1 MIIQFLFNI
10 ILTLLKTIFSV
21 LPDLP
26 QLPSALL
33 ASVNTVMTVIF
44 DNIKLLGF
52 FFPIST
58 IKIMVPLILIVI
70 NFDKIYHFTLWVVK
84 KLPIGV
90 KQKIRLKEQ
99 PPNQGLGA
107 NFVLLKKI
115 LKSWGVS
122 EAYCYKNSKFKE

>member
-10 ILTLLKTIFSV
+10 ILTLLKTIFSI

-58 IKIMVPLILIVI
+58 IKIMVPLVLVVI

-90 KQKIRLKEQ
+90 K
-99 PPNQGLGA
+99 
-107 NFVLLKKI
+107 
-115 LKSWGVS
+115 
-122 EAYCYKNSKFKE
+122 